1 MHAFYSLGIPG
12 LVLLN
17 RKIPETEKA
26 LRDQTESMVGLVDM
40 TMQTLKRI
48 YMDLRPGML
57 DHLGLAVAIGWQAGE
72 FEKRT
77 GIRCKVA
84 VDPEDLYLEPDLSTA
99 IFRIFQETL
108 TNIARHAGATRVNVS
123 LKATGEK
130 VGLTVKDNGKGIT
143 KEQLAKPNSFGLLGM
158 RERTHYWGG
167 DVKISGNPGKGTLVK
182 VDIPLRNPKGIAGA

>member
-1 MHAFYSLGIPG
+1 LNTG

-17 RKIPETEKA
+17 KKIPGEQTS
-26 LRDQTESMVGLVDM
+26 LRDQTGSMIDLVGM

-77 GIRCKVA
+77 GIRCKLN
-84 VDPEDLYLEPDLSTA
+84 VDPEDLALDPDLSTD

-108 TNIARHAGATRVNVS
+108 TNIARHAEATKIVVD
-123 LKATGEK
+123 LKRTAGVVE
-130 VGLTVKDNGKGIT
+130 LTVKDNGKGIAE
-143 KEQLAKPNSFGLLGM
+143 EQMTKPNSFGLLGI

-167 DVKISGNPGKGTLVK
+167 DVRITGKHGRGTMVKIS
-182 VDIPLRNPKGIAGA
+182 IPLRGNKDRGSSQ